1 MANLGPLRWWQ
12 IFRLALVL
20 SFAGLSTACDSVET
34 RMAGDARIADTGLG
48 SLGGRYFLTL
58 PEVPLG
64 PKRVTYF
71 TIQDIPP
78 AVDYALE
85 LEAVVPVG
93 HLENNEKWSQFC
105 QTLQNDQVVAK
116 VHLTSLDGATIFFK
130 AEAPL
135 LPGWNPS
142 YRGNSTSVFYPNN
155 ADLISLKGD
164 VRVEIAFSDAPS
176 FLEEDYSFRLK
187 LKGGGLQK

>member
-34 RMAGDARIADTGLG
+34 RMAGDARIADTGPG

-58 PEVPLG
+58 PAVPLG
-64 PKRVTYF
+64 RKQVTYF
-71 TIQDIPP
+71 TIQDIPA

-85 LEAVVPVG
+85 LEVVVPAG
-93 HLENNEKWSQFC
+93 DLENSEKWSQFC
-105 QTLQNDQVVAK
+105 QILQDDQVVAK
-116 VHLTSLDGATIFFK
+116 VQLTSHDGTAIFFE

-135 LPGWNPS
+135 RPGWNPS
-142 YRGNSTSVFYPNN
+142 FRGNSTSAFYPNKT
-155 ADLISLKGD
+155 DPISLNGD
-164 VRVEIAFSDAPS
+164 IRVEIGFSDAPS
-176 FLEEDYSFRLK
+176 FLDKGYSFRLK
-187 LKGGGLQK
+187 LKGGGLPK